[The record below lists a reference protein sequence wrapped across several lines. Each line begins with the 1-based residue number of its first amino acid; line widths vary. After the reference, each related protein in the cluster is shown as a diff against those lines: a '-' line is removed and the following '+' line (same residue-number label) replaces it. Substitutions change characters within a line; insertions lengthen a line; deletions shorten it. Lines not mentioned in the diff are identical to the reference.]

1 MNRTEWQAQLEARV
15 QAAYDLVPA
24 EYKEDFIEAGVWARD
39 TLRDHEGKGHHFE
52 LSAEP
57 DGTLA
62 CSFAKPEWP
71 GDHCGKGMPTAAEAI
86 VRAVVEYLNGA

>member
-1 MNRTEWQAQLEARV
+1 MSWKEDLERRI
-15 QAAYDLVPA
+15 QSAYDEVPT
-24 EYKEDFIEAGVWARD
+24 YLKEDFVEAAIWARD

-52 LSAEP
+52 LSPEP

-71 GDHCGKGMPTAAEAI
+71 GDHCGRGMETAAEAI